1 MSRLFGYARVS
12 TKGQDNAR
20 QVADIQKYADATQQT
35 LTACFTETMS
45 GNTKTAARPELVRL
59 LAQLRRG
66 DRLVVTE
73 ISRLGRRTS
82 EVLATIEQLT
92 ERGIS
97 IRALNYDLETIG
109 PTGTPNPMAQVLFT
123 FLAEFARLEREIL
136 SERVKSGL
144 EHAKKQGRVGGRP
157 KGAVLADPAKV
168 LLKHPKIVKRLQQGH
183 SIREIVKLETLS
195 EGTVERVRKAWLAVP
210 ASE

>member
-1 MSRLFGYARVS
+1 MKLYGYARVS
-12 TKGQDNAR
+12 TKGQNNDR
-20 QVADIQKYADATQQT
+20 QVAEIQKYADSTQQP

-45 GNTKTAARPELVRL
+45 GNTKSADRPELVRL
-59 LAQLRRG
+59 VAQLRRG

-82 EVLATIEQLT
+82 EVLATIEQLSDK
-92 ERGIS
+92 GVS
-97 IRALNYDLETIG
+97 VLALNYSMETLG
-109 PTGTPNPMAQVLFT
+109 PTGKRNPMAQLLFT
-123 FLAEFARLEREIL
+123 FLAEFARLERETL

-144 EHAKKQGRVGGRP
+144 EHAKQQGRVGGRP

-168 LLKHPKIVKRLQQGH
+168 LAKYPKVTKRLQQGH
-183 SIREIVKLETLS
+183 PIREIAKLEEVS